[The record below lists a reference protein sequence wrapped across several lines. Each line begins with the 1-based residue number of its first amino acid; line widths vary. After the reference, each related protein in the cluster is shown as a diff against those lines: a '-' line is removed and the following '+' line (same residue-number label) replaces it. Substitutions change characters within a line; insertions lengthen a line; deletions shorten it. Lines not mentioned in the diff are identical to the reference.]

1 MAHPDSCSF
10 YETGFPA
17 SGFCVCQV
25 TLIFVCLLFYLS
37 NLFDFYLMSV
47 GKIKT
52 QFSNSENDCGGNA
65 TERGVCVCVSDEGHV
80 NYLSTDVPCHCQTET
95 FTLLTKLLCVMFHS
109 QSQTPTTQHTG

>member
-65 TERGVCVCVSDEGHV
+65 TERGVCVC
-80 NYLSTDVPCHCQTET
+80 
-95 FTLLTKLLCVMFHS
+95 LCV
-109 QSQTPTTQHTG
+109 